1 VVTRNVDV
9 ADVTGAAV
17 EEKEEVKEEKEGV
30 KEEKEGEE
38 EACLVGWVL

>member
-1 VVTRNVDV
+1 MVTRNVDV

-17 EEKEEVKEEKEGV
+17 EEKEEVKEEKEG
-30 KEEKEGEE
+30 EE